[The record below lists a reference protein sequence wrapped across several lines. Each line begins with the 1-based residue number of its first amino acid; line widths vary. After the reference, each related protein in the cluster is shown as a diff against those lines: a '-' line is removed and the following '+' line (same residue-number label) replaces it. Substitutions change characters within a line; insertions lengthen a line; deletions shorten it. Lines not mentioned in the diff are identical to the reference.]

1 MKVKELIKKL
11 KKCNQDATVI
21 IDNNDLYLSG
31 SYEVTKVEEYD
42 EENFVEIATDYQ
54 KAKTLWWYESW
65 ILQKTP
71 LYKNLKMIKIVSKT
85 LGE

>member
-1 MKVKELIKKL
+1 MIKKL

-42 EENFVEIATDYQ
+42 EENFVEIVTDYQ
-54 KAKTLWWYESW
+54 KAKTL
-65 ILQKTP
+65 
-71 LYKNLKMIKIVSKT
+71 
-85 LGE
+85 

>member
-1 MKVKELIKKL
+1 MKVKELIIKL

-54 KAKTLWWYESW
+54 KAKTL
-65 ILQKTP
+65 
-71 LYKNLKMIKIVSKT
+71 
-85 LGE
+85 